1 MKNISYLFLAVLFAF
16 TSCDKEDETPAQMNV
31 EITFENTLNG
41 NPLELNQE
49 IFTLPSGESFMVKKF
64 KYYISN
70 VILTDSETNTQY
82 VETDSYHLMGQDFNS
97 AIELGMIPS
106 ANYDQITFSIGVD
119 EVANS
124 RTDQTGDLDPNND
137 MAWNW
142 NSGYK
147 FVVLE
152 GEFIHQSTQERTGL
166 VFHIGNNQNYA
177 TVTLPLSGLAAG
189 KSASISLETAIDE
202 LFSNPN
208 TLVPSNLASTTVMG
222 GPVAD
227 QIGQN
232 YANGFI
238 KAN

>member
-16 TSCDKEDETPAQMNV
+16 ASCDKEDETPAQMSV

-49 IFTLPSGESFMVKKF
+49 NFTLPSGEPFMVKKF

-70 VILTDSETNTQY
+70 VVLTDTESATQY
-82 VETDSYHLMGQDFNS
+82 IENDSYHLLGQDFNS
-97 AIELGMIPS
+97 VIDLGMIPS

-152 GEFIHQSTQERTGL
+152 GEFTHQSTQKRTGL
-166 VFHIGNNQNYA
+166 IFHIGTNSNYA
-177 TVTLPLSGLAAG
+177 TVTLSLSGVMAG
-189 KSASISLETAIDE
+189 KASSIALETAIDE

-208 TLVPSNLASTTVMG
+208 ILAPSNMASTTVMG

-232 YANGFI
+232 YAEGFI

>member
-16 TSCDKEDETPAQMNV
+16 ASCDKEDETPAQMNV

-49 IFTLPSGESFMVKKF
+49 NFTLPSGEPFMVKKF

-70 VILTDSETNTQY
+70 VVLTDTESATQY
-82 VETDSYHLMGQDFNS
+82 IENDSYHLLGQDFNS
-97 AIELGMIPS
+97 VIDLGMIPS

-152 GEFIHQSTQERTGL
+152 GEFTHQSTQERTGL
-166 VFHIGNNQNYA
+166 IFHIGTNSNYA
-177 TVTLPLSGLAAG
+177 TVTLPLSGVMAG
-189 KSASISLETAIDE
+189 KASSIALETAIDE

-208 TLVPSNLASTTVMG
+208 ILAPSNMASTTVMG

-232 YANGFI
+232 YAEGFI